1 MRRHATAPL
10 PGRLVMMHWVRL
22 RHPGK
27 ICFGMVGKDTI
38 QICAGGLLLSRA
50 SETAGEPAGT
60 LARLEVLPGS
70 QA

>member
-1 MRRHATAPL
+1 MT
-10 PGRLVMMHWVRL
+10 HWVRF

-27 ICFGMVGKDTI
+27 ICFGMVDKDTI
-38 QICAGGLLLSRA
+38 RICAGDLLFFWCRSRA
-50 SETAGEPAGT
+50 SETGGEPAGT

>member
-1 MRRHATAPL
+1 
-10 PGRLVMMHWVRL
+10 MMHWVRL